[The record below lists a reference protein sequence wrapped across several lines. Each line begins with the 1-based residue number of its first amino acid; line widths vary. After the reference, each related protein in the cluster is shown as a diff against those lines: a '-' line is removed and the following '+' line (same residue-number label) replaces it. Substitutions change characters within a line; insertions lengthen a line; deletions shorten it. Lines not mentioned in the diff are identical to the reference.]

1 VFVKSSE
8 KNLKKL
14 ILMATLF
21 VFCLFERP
29 AHGQQIDA
37 AFGFGTL
44 TSAAGKTSGGLFFP
58 TVGGGGYPSFS
69 ADFLLLHHVG
79 IEGDVFWRAS
89 QNLYGAFQ
97 PYRPIFYTFNAI
109 WAPRLA
115 KPITAELMA
124 GIGGESLRFYTGVG
138 NCGAFGCTNYV
149 SSNHF
154 VGDFGGGIRAYF
166 WRNAFIRP
174 EVRLYLINNNVE
186 FSSGYA
192 TRYGVSLG
200 YSFGGR

>member
-1 VFVKSSE
+1 LE

-14 ILMATLF
+14 SLIATFF
-21 VFCLFERP
+21 VFCLFGRL

-58 TVGGGGYPSFS
+58 TIGGGGYPSFS
-69 ADFLLLHHVG
+69 ADFLLTHRLGV
-79 IEGDVFWRAS
+79 EGEVYWRAS
-89 QNLYGAFQ
+89 QNLYGGSQ
-97 PYRPIFYTFNAI
+97 PYRPIFYAFNAI

-115 KPITAELMA
+115 KPLTAELMA
-124 GIGGESLRFYTGVG
+124 GIGGESLRFYTPFV
-138 NCGAFGCTNYV
+138 NCGTLGCTNYV

-154 VGDFGGGIRAYF
+154 MGDFGGGIRAYF
-166 WRNAFIRP
+166 WHNAFIRP
-174 EVRLYLINNNVE
+174 EVRLYLIHNNVA

-192 TRYGVSLG
+192 TRYSVSLG